1 MRSEM
6 EYIYPDER
14 FTHHEQGFS
23 KDEVNYEYRWYEAD
37 GFNIG
42 KVGWRESLE
51 RFAQGKLTNLKQQ
64 DPTWEPFVVLRD
76 SIIGTDIEP
85 EPMRPLAFSFRR
97 KKVLPI
103 PVC

>member
-1 MRSEM
+1 MSEM

-14 FTHHEQGFS
+14 FTHYEQGYS
-23 KDEVNYEYRWYEAD
+23 KDEANFEYRWCEAD

-42 KVGWRESLE
+42 ELGWRETLE
-51 RFAQGKLTNLKQQ
+51 RLAQEKLTRLRQR
-64 DPTWEPFVVLRD
+64 DPTWEPFLVIRD
-76 SIIGTDIEP
+76 SIIGTDSEP
-85 EPMRPLAFSFRR
+85 DMRPLAFSFRR